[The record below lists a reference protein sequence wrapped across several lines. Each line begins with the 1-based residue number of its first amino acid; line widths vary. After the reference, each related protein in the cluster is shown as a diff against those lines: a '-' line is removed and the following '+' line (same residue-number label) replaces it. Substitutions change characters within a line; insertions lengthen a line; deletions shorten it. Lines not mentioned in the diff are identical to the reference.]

1 MQIKIMR
8 YYLTL
13 LRVALSKKSTKINA
27 GEGVEKR
34 EPSNTV
40 SENVNWW

>member
-1 MQIKIMR
+1 MQIKITR

-13 LRVALSKKSTKINA
+13 VRVALSKKSTKINT
-27 GEGVEKR
+27 GEGVETR

-40 SENVNWW
+40 GGNVNWW